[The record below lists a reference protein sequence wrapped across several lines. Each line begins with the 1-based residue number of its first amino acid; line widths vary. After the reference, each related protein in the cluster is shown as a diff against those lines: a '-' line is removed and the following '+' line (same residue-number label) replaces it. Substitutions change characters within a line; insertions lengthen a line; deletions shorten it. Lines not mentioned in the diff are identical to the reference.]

1 MLVYLLKWH
10 LKSETQQTIIFGA
23 TRYIVEYV
31 AHVLSEV
38 GYECDHIYGAMDAA
52 ARKIALARFR
62 NGRVRF
68 LAVTDVAARGLDVPL
83 LDNVVNF
90 DVSESYAVLCL
101 LMSRLCCSCL
111 RRARILYIAW
121 VVWRALD
128 APAQRSLWLPATT
141 YYLFF

>member
-1 MLVYLLKWH
+1 MLVYLLKWQ

-23 TRYIVEYV
+23 TRYIVEYI
-31 AHVLSEV
+31 AQLLTEL

-83 LDNVVNF
+83 LDNVVNY
-90 DVSESYAVLCL
+90 DVLFTYTHTSMFVVLSDEL
-101 LMSRLCCSCL
+101 NCCFYC
-111 RRARILYIAW
+111 
-121 VVWRALD
+121 
-128 APAQRSLWLPATT
+128 
-141 YYLFF
+141 